1 MSLTSVLLTLW
12 LWKNKYNL
20 LQYLNTLVRQIKVKS
35 YCWCT
40 IFCTTWNHIKTDKSE
55 RRMWHPRIQNWWR
68 ECMAKFT
75 PLFNNLQPIF
85 DNLSPNDPYFD
96 NMSKFSFFFL
106 KFLSNMCPNLYFM
119 WKIGQYLYNSH
130 HLIPFFGC
138 LTNWPPFFGEKS
150 LTERRLP
157 LSCCPS
163 IPVTSKVEYPPPGPG
178 VVTSTWWGKISL
190 FNLFHPCF

>member
-1 MSLTSVLLTLW
+1 M
-12 LWKNKYNL
+12 KNEYNL

-75 PLFNNLQPIF
+75 PFFNNFNLRPIF

-96 NMSKFSFFFL
+96 NMSKFSFFVFFL
-106 KFLSNMCPNLYFM
+106 NFCQKCVQICILCGKLANICIILTIWS
-119 WKIGQYLYNSH
+119 
-130 HLIPFFGC
+130 PFFGC

-163 IPVTSKVEYPPPGPG
+163 IPVTSKVEYPHPGPG
-178 VVTSTWWGKISL
+178 
-190 FNLFHPCF
+190 